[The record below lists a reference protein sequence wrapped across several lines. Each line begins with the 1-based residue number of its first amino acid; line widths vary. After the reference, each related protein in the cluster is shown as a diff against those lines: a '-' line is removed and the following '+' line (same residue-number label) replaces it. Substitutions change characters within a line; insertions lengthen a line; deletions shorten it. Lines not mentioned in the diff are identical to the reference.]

1 MAFLKK
7 RVPLK
12 GVRKIVVTNE
22 AVHKGRVQFI
32 HRLLDHVRNLSLY
45 PKSSGHPKRLL
56 SRGETWLDLPFKR
69 SLRAS
74 GSGTVQIGVGQ
85 GGQPASHQ
93 LQQCELETMVVWT
106 GEGFLSLG
114 TIDVLG
120 QIILF
125 VWGYPLHCRTLTSS
139 PGLYTLDAGNTA
151 SSSCDR
157 LTCHQALLN
166 VPLGHKIASG
176 QEERRNWHLSVQN
189 VSLVANRLKKW
200 SIRLQLSMFHNKPF

>member
-7 RVPLK
+7 GVPLK
-12 GVRKIVVTNE
+12 GVRKIVATNE
-22 AVHKGRVQFI
+22 AVRKGRVQFI

-45 PKSSGHPKRLL
+45 PKSSGQPKRLL

-74 GSGTVQIGVGQ
+74 GSGTEQIGVGQ

-125 VWGYPLHCRTLTSS
+125 VWGYPLHCRILNSI
-139 PGLYTLDAGNTA
+139 PGLYTLDAGN
-151 SSSCDR
+151 
-157 LTCHQALLN
+157 
-166 VPLGHKIASG
+166 IAS
-176 QEERRNWHLSVQN
+176 
-189 VSLVANRLKKW
+189 
-200 SIRLQLSMFHNKPF
+200 IQLWPP